1 MSNKKIRLV
10 GGPAGGRVMND
21 SSYGRNE
28 IIYRG
33 TKKMTRRE
41 QMDYLRDNYDPYSM
55 YRVGNGK
62 MMLPGARLPIVE
74 ARYRISRHPQDPRL
88 LAMHPDGS
96 IFYEYVEGS
105 KRELP

>member
-1 MSNKKIRLV
+1 MDDHSLYGQNEVIIT
-10 GGPAGGRVMND
+10 GP
-21 SSYGRNE
+21 
-28 IIYRG
+28 
-33 TKKMTRRE
+33 KKMNRRQQWE
-41 QMDYLRDNYDPYSM
+41 WMRDNPQAISYNPNSPTY
-55 YRVGNGK
+55 GK
-62 MMLPGARLPIVE
+62 PFPRVE